1 MVRRSDS
8 ELVEDIIEYLVDNKD
23 RKRVTLSEFSETVGL
38 NSASA
43 RKWLE
48 IIQFIMML
56 CPDFYVEEEK
66 GRNTLIKFPYVAT
79 ISIKRTNQNG
89 NHNRGK

>member
-23 RKRVTLSEFSETVGL
+23 RNGVTLSEFSETVGL

-43 RKWLE
+43 KKWLDL
-48 IIQFIMML
+48 IQFIMMM
-56 CPDFYVEEEK
+56 CPDFFVEEEK
-66 GRNTLIKFPYVAT
+66 GQKALIKFPYVAT
-79 ISIKRTNQNG
+79 ISIKRTNQND